1 MAQIGVPM
9 SCAIQFKLS
18 SLSSKKRSRMPS
30 SNAPAL
36 RKYRKSK
43 PRPIILLDDQLSRYL
58 EERRALAMELDQ
70 AISLLAEQ
78 IREMCRFILALHGKI
93 ESKENDYVN

>member
-1 MAQIGVPM
+1 
-9 SCAIQFKLS
+9 
-18 SLSSKKRSRMPS
+18 MPS

-58 EERRALAMELDQ
+58 EERQALARELNQ
-70 AISLLAEQ
+70 AISVLSEQ

>member
-1 MAQIGVPM
+1 
-9 SCAIQFKLS
+9 
-18 SLSSKKRSRMPS
+18 MPS

-36 RKYRKSK
+36 RNYRKSK

-78 IREMCRFILALHGKI
+78 IRAMCRFILALHGKI
-93 ESKENDYVN
+93 ESSKENEYIN